1 MVYVFLSMLICQQ
14 QSLRQIQ
21 THMDRTFLIL
31 ISLPYGNTAAH
42 HVFQVVKQLTFSY
55 QCTFH

>member
-1 MVYVFLSMLICQQ
+1 MLICQN

-31 ISLPYGNTAAH
+31 ISLPYGNTAARN
-42 HVFQVVKQLTFSY
+42 VFQVVKQLTFSY